1 MEIRRTVRLLWNSA
15 QFFIISRSISLS
27 VLSIFLVINFIIMV
41 NSFIFCFL
49 FAFRDFRLRRY
60 RHQFDSYLPLVST
73 EQYKRN
79 LNLWLG
85 ENNSNST
92 ISQTTLESSSEARS
106 TGGTDEIFECVMS
119 IKRERESAQQEDPE
133 KISISDHEEV
143 VPMEPLVFEMSDSE
157 SDVIVGRT
165 VTADKNPTSVTD
177 VLLVSSDDC
186 EIVTPPTTPPQLQQV
201 PTTSPVTKSK
211 RKYKKRLQRL
221 QSSELTESENEQAVP
236 TIQAMKLN
244 VRLNRITLP
253 QEKSNETTATKST
266 TDSKQK
272 RSAMGRPKKTTDQT
286 TPTAQKNQ
294 SKTSPKTPKQSRPSS
309 VPPKTENQSKRR
321 QNSSNDSPRKT
332 RGMQRLTRSADCKRP
347 LLALDFDKKNT
358 QKKKRNS
365 DSNQTPKTSKT
376 KKEPLVKEQDATT
389 SKSAET
395 KPTEAAPK
403 NKRGRP
409 RKKQPIENL
418 SNAATDTTR
427 NKPLI
432 AAVPTQELLSSD
444 SLMSNFSYMQCA
456 QKLPENL
463 TEMESFELPEFRVPH
478 APQPTP
484 LMLPSTLNI
493 FSDSEVVVV
502 PNSNQNPDI
511 FVINSSHDENSQQS
525 ESQSRRT
532 RVLKKNR
539 SNPPNEPPSQPTTSN
554 FGLLLAQQR
563 GGTNKS
569 PDIFS
574 NCSDMS
580 QITQAQPA
588 PPASPF
594 EGFKIFGSEVKQIQQ
609 QHVKKQH
616 NTVSKKNRNRSCLD
630 LLENMFDQQKGK
642 TGPNVLPELPNLK
655 SEQLP
660 PRSFTLLDDDIFE
673 ITNNGEFGSRLRLNS
688 SGNVSPVHQQQLNK
702 ITNYLIGSDN
712 TPEDAGTTRTPSQ
725 APRKSPKSIKC
736 TQSTKLTR
744 WFGTVASS
752 GGAAESLVP
761 LSTPVVPADKV
772 ASARSSRSGGSKPK
786 RIKLF
791 K

>member
-1 MEIRRTVRLLWNSA
+1 
-15 QFFIISRSISLS
+15 
-27 VLSIFLVINFIIMV
+27 
-41 NSFIFCFL
+41 
-49 FAFRDFRLRRY
+49 
-60 RHQFDSYLPLVST
+60 
-73 EQYKRN
+73 
-79 LNLWLG
+79 
-85 ENNSNST
+85 
-92 ISQTTLESSSEARS
+92 
-106 TGGTDEIFECVMS
+106 MS
-119 IKRERESAQQEDPE
+119 IKRESTQQEDPE

-165 VTADKNPTSVTD
+165 VTAGKNPTSVTD

-186 EIVTPPTTPPQLQQV
+186 EIVTPPITPPQLQQV

-221 QSSELTESENEQAVP
+221 PSSELTESENEQATP
-236 TIQAMKLN
+236 SIQTLKLN
-244 VRLNRITLP
+244 VRLNRVKLP
-253 QEKSNETTATKST
+253 QEKSDEKTATKST
-266 TDSKQK
+266 SESKQK
-272 RSAMGRPKKTTDQT
+272 RAAVGRPKKTDQT
-286 TPTAQKNQ
+286 TPPAQKNH

-309 VPPKTENQSKRR
+309 VSPKTENQSKRR
-321 QNSSNDSPRKT
+321 KNSSNDSPIKT
-332 RGMQRLTRSADCKRP
+332 RGMQRLTRSADCRRP

-376 KKEPLVKEQDATT
+376 KKEPPVKQEGATT

-395 KPTEAAPK
+395 KPTAAASK

-409 RKKQPIENL
+409 RKKRPIENL
-418 SNAATDTTR
+418 PNAKTDTTSSIR
-427 NKPLI
+427 KN
-432 AAVPTQELLSSD
+432 AAVPTQELLSSG
-444 SLMSNFSYMQCA
+444 SLMSDFSYMQCA

-463 TEMESFELPEFRVPH
+463 AEMESFELPQFRVPH

-493 FSDSEVVVV
+493 FSDSEVAVV
-502 PNSNQNPDI
+502 PNSNQNLDI
-511 FVINSSHDENSQQS
+511 LVINSSHDESSQQS
-525 ESQSRRT
+525 ERQSRRT

-574 NCSDMS
+574 NCSDIS

-609 QHVKKQH
+609 QHVNKQH

-630 LLENMFDQQKGK
+630 LLENMFNQQKGK

-655 SEQLP
+655 QQLP
-660 PRSFTLLDDDIFE
+660 PRCFTLLDDDIFE

-688 SGNVSPVHQQQLNK
+688 TGNVSPVHQQQLNK
-702 ITNYLIGSDN
+702 ITNYLIGSGN
-712 TPEDAGTTRTPSQ
+712 TPEDAGTARTPTSQ
-725 APRKSPKSIKC
+725 ASRKSPKSIKC

-752 GGAAESLVP
+752 GGPAESLVP
-761 LSTPVVPADKV
+761 PSTPVEPADKV
-772 ASARSSRSGGSKPK
+772 ASARDSRSGSSKPK